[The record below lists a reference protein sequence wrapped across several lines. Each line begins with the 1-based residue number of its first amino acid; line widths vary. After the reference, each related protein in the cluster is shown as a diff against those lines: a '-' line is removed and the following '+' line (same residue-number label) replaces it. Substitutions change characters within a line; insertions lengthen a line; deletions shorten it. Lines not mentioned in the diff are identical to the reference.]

1 VTVVAKHQ
9 IMPHFQQLTPQG
21 RGAIAVIAVSGND
34 AIDVID
40 ACFTPIGKR
49 RFRDLQKQLTYGHWN
64 STGEDLLVVSNS
76 TLNYEIQSHGS
87 EAALSAIKADLSRLG
102 AKEQIPAK
110 HVPLSAARFKSDVQ
124 RLLCQATTERTAEL
138 LLQQW
143 HILPAAIER
152 IRHDQAQLQS
162 FLRWS
167 EFGTRF
173 HRRQSIVFCGRPNA
187 GKSSLTNVILGF
199 ERAIVTP
206 IAGTTRDV
214 LTHHTAIDGWPV
226 ELSDTAGLRDSKNQI
241 EQMGITKARQ
251 QIENADL
258 IISVIDATDP
268 QPWEQNDIKPDIVV
282 VNKSDLVDQRSKFE
296 AEAPVVFVSATQ
308 STGIDDLLKV
318 ISQTL
323 YPDLPP
329 PNQPLP
335 LTDAQVADLNLSG
348 AVFQPA
354 K

>member
-1 VTVVAKHQ
+1 
-9 IMPHFQQLTPQG
+9 MPHFQQLTPQG

-34 AIDVID
+34 VLHVID

-64 STGEDLLVVSNS
+64 STGEDLLVVRNS
-76 TLNYEIQSHGS
+76 ALNYEIQSHGS
-87 EAALSAIKADLSRLG
+87 EAAISAIKSDLSQLG
-102 AKEQIPAK
+102 VEEQIPTK
-110 HVPLSAARFKSDVQ
+110 HAPLSADRFKADAEQ
-124 RLLCQATTERTAEL
+124 LLCQATTQRTAEL
-138 LLQQW
+138 LLRQW

-152 IRHDQAQLQS
+152 LKADRAQLES

-187 GKSSLTNVILGF
+187 GKSSLTNAILGF

-214 LTHHTAIDGWPV
+214 LTHHTVIDGWPV

-241 EQMGITKARQ
+241 EQIGIAKARQ

-268 QPWEQNDIKPDIVV
+268 QPWEQNNIKPDIVV
-282 VNKSDLVDQRSKFE
+282 VNKSDLADQRSKLE
-296 AEAPVVFVSATQ
+296 AIEAPVVFVSATQ
-308 STGIDDLLKV
+308 STGIDELLEV
-318 ISQTL
+318 ISKTL

-329 PNQPLP
+329 PGQPLP
-335 LTDAQVADLNLSG
+335 LTNAQVADLS
-348 AVFQPA
+348 
-354 K
+354 